1 MKQGQFPRRKLPP
14 FNSKCFTYSAACFMF
29 IIQQLFRLLFSFCI
43 LMANWYLTTLWLLMH
58 LIKLAVPSLL
68 EQRNPGHNNKAI
80 SSPCTGLR
88 PFLLYIENQLYS
100 VLQCERK
107 YRIKPT
113 ENLSQVP
120 GTWKVKNLCLS
131 WECAA
136 SPPHH
141 LPSVLLGGI
150 LLCLQPLSLGKED

>member
-1 MKQGQFPRRKLPP
+1 
-14 FNSKCFTYSAACFMF
+14 
-29 IIQQLFRLLFSFCI
+29 
-43 LMANWYLTTLWLLMH
+43 MANWYLTTLWLLMH
-58 LIKLAVPSLL
+58 LIKLAAPSLL

-88 PFLLYIENQLYS
+88 PFLLYIENQVYS

-120 GTWKVKNLCLS
+120 GTLKSEKSLS
-131 WECAA
+131 QLGMCCWSPSAPPFCAA
-136 SPPHH
+136 GRNSALSAAPEFREGGLKGQNKTQGTATLSPLDLWVSFPH
-141 LPSVLLGGI
+141 S
-150 LLCLQPLSLGKED
+150 